1 MLPNRRLVLSCCG
14 RSLRHLRHYVT
25 LRSMF
30 QYVVMLSVPCGL
42 FTAMTLA
49 TAPTT
54 APTTATT
61 GSSTNNDPY
70 HFLQPTLCATTA
82 MFFCLEYLVKDRDAM
97 HMYNE
102 TINIL
107 FGPCLSFFL
116 VLILHYGKKN
126 QLFFFVAFY
135 RPDICHHLLNQHP
148 LFFSSLLDLFL
159 TGGLD
164 KDIKCFRLVLMFG
177 SCCVC
182 YVQSVTLL
190 QILHATYVSTLCE
203 PPPNAQRFAFSHV
216 HVLWLFHAPTSFSPH
231 HHHGRH
237 SNISNI

>member
-1 MLPNRRLVLSCCG
+1 MMLPNRRLVLSCCG

-49 TAPTT
+49 T

-116 VLILHYGKKN
+116 VLILHYGKKK
-126 QLFFFVAFY
+126 QLFFCFLSP
-135 RPDICHHLLNQHP
+135 RHLPP
-148 LFFSSLLDLFL
+148 LAEPAPSFFSLF
-159 TGGLD
+159 
-164 KDIKCFRLVLMFG
+164 
-177 SCCVC
+177 S
-182 YVQSVTLL
+182 
-190 QILHATYVSTLCE
+190 
-203 PPPNAQRFAFSHV
+203 
-216 HVLWLFHAPTSFSPH
+216 TSF
-231 HHHGRH
+231 
-237 SNISNI
+237 

>member
-126 QLFFFVAFY
+126 QLFFFVAFILP
-135 RPDICHHLLNQHP
+135 RHLPPLAEPAPSFFFSLLSSRP
-148 LFFSSLLDLFL
+148 LFDRWI
-159 TGGLD
+159 G
-164 KDIKCFRLVLMFG
+164 
-177 SCCVC
+177 
-182 YVQSVTLL
+182 
-190 QILHATYVSTLCE
+190 
-203 PPPNAQRFAFSHV
+203 
-216 HVLWLFHAPTSFSPH
+216 
-231 HHHGRH
+231 
-237 SNISNI
+237 